1 MSDNSKPPEVSETA
15 PKKSSQ
21 VSARLLQNTTASSAR
36 STPTLT
42 RKFAAGSQRNK
53 ENNSARKVV
62 MTSSAKKKSVFN
74 STSESDN
81 VVPTDWDASAIAAP
95 PQDKTNVVNAG
106 NVFFSILKMGDF

>member
-42 RKFAAGSQRNK
+42 RKFAGSQRNK

-62 MTSSAKKKSVFN
+62 MTSSVKKKSVFN